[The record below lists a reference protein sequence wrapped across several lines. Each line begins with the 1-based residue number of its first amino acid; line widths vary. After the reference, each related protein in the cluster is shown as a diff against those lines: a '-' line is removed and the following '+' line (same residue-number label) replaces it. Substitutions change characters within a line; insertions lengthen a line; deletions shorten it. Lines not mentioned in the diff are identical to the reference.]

1 VKSRYV
7 RFYSTQTNSENE
19 NENERKGQ
27 GYARQKCQKSNVYIQ
42 DGVALNAASTRVRFV
57 PVVGD

>member
-1 VKSRYV
+1 MSGSILLKPTAKMKMKMKGKDRGMRGKNVK
-7 RFYSTQTNSENE
+7 
-19 NENERKGQ
+19 
-27 GYARQKCQKSNVYIQ
+27 KSNVYIQ